1 MTETGRSP
9 AVSMIARVFRFALV
23 SSFFA
28 AAVGAQDRRAVVVGT
43 IGGAGIGH
51 ADSEQGNAPMF
62 GGAVGFHLTARLV
75 VEGDVHIARV
85 SHVFGRD
92 HHDFTE
98 TTFTG
103 SLLFRSAPAGRVH
116 FIAGGGAGLQR
127 AHTDADDPRFR
138 IDRTET
144 ARLLHGR
151 LGAEWDIS
159 SRMAIRTEGAIWFG
173 EGLDWIVGVRA
184 GLGYRF

>member
-1 MTETGRSP
+1 MVPS
-9 AVSMIARVFRFALV
+9 VVARGLRFALLV
-23 SSFFA
+23 ILFA
-28 AAVGAQDRRAVVVGT
+28 APVRAQERRAVVVGT
-43 IGGAGIGH
+43 IGGASLGH
-51 ADSEQGNAPMF
+51 ADSEQGNAPIF

-75 VEGDVHIARV
+75 VEGDVHTARV

-92 HHDFTE
+92 HHNFTQ

-103 SLLFRSAPAGRVH
+103 SLLFRSTPDGHAH

-144 ARLLHGR
+144 NRLIHGR
-151 LGAEWDIS
+151 IGAEWNIS
-159 SRMAIRTEGAIWFG
+159 SRVAIGTEGVMWFG
-173 EGLDWIVGVRA
+173 KGLDWIVGARA
-184 GLGYRF
+184 RLGYRF

>member
-1 MTETGRSP
+1 MAFSK
-9 AVSMIARVFRFALV
+9 IARVVRFALV
-23 SSFFA
+23 VSLFA
-28 AAVGAQDRRAVVVGT
+28 APVRAQERRVAVVGT
-43 IGGAGIGH
+43 IGGASLGH
-51 ADSEQGNAPMF
+51 ADSEQGNAPIF

-75 VEGDVHIARV
+75 VEGDVHTARV

-103 SLLFRSAPAGRVH
+103 SLLFRSTPDGRAH

-144 ARLLHGR
+144 IRLLHGR
-151 LGAEWDIS
+151 IGAEWDIS
-159 SRMAIRTEGAIWFG
+159 SRMAIRTEGLMWFG
-173 EGLDWIVGVRA
+173 EGLDWVVGARA

>member
-1 MTETGRSP
+1 M
-9 AVSMIARVFRFALV
+9 VARGLCFALLV
-23 SSFFA
+23 ILVA
-28 AAVGAQDRRAVVVGT
+28 APVRAQERRAVVVGT
-43 IGGAGIGH
+43 IGGASLGH
-51 ADSEQGNAPMF
+51 ADSEQGNAPIF

-75 VEGDVHIARV
+75 VEGDVHTARV

-103 SLLFRSAPAGRVH
+103 SLLFRSTPDGDAH
-116 FIAGGGAGLQR
+116 FIAGGGAGLQW

-144 ARLLHGR
+144 IRLLHGR
-151 LGAEWDIS
+151 IGAEWNIA
-159 SRMAIRTEGAIWFG
+159 SRLAIRAEGGLWFG
-173 EGLDWIVGVRA
+173 EGLDWVVGARA